1 MVGSVC
7 RYSAS
12 AIALSNARRE
22 PDPMEKCPVAAA
34 SPISTTFSWYQ
45 RSQITRG
52 KFIHTAEP
60 RRWCAF
66 DINAWPPR
74 CFAKTRSHVATVS
87 SFDICSKPHASHVCC
102 VHSTIT
108 VAVFESN
115 W

>member
-7 RYSAS
+7 RSSAS
-12 AIALSNARRE
+12 AIALSKARRVPE
-22 PDPMEKCPVAAA
+22 PIEKCPVAAA

-45 RSQITRG
+45 RSQITLG
-52 KFIHTAEP
+52 KFIHTADP

-66 DINAWPPR
+66 DISAWPSR
-74 CFAKTRSHVATVS
+74 CFAKTCSHVAMVS
-87 SFDICSKPHASHVCC
+87 SFDMSSKPHASQVCC

-108 VAVFESN
+108 VAVSASN